1 MKRIITCSL
10 ITISCISFSAADW
23 SQFRGP
29 GGNPAAADAE
39 IPATFGADENVEW
52 IVPVAGRS
60 ASSPIIVGEQLI
72 LTSDDGAKQDRL
84 LLQSYST
91 DSGDLLWTRNFWA
104 TGRPYTH
111 PASSNA
117 APSPVSDGRF
127 IVAFYSS
134 NDLVCTDMDGN
145 LQWFRGLGHDY
156 PKTGNDIGMAASPII
171 AGDVVIAQ
179 LENQGDSYAVG
190 VDIKTGE
197 ELWHVE
203 RDPRANWS
211 SPVVRKRQDGKY
223 TVILSS
229 PGTGIRALD
238 STTGNELWSYKANC
252 GSNTSPLIVDDVLYI
267 SANGTTALQLN
278 PAGTTPKVLWE
289 ANRLGQ
295 NAASPVVH
303 DDKIYVLSGPIIKCA
318 DATNGDLLWQVRL
331 NGRFW
336 ATPILTKDRMFLI
349 NQDGQVHVISL
360 GDKGELAGDFSIDQV
375 VMGTPAVSGDAM
387 FIRTHGSLWKVTSK

>member
-1 MKRIITCSL
+1 MQRISL
-10 ITISCISFSAADW
+10 CFLILASTLYLTAADW

-29 GGNPAAADAE
+29 GGNPAAADAD
-39 IPATFGADENVEW
+39 IPAVFSADENVEW
-52 IVPVAGRS
+52 IVPVQGRS
-60 ASSPIIVGEQLI
+60 ASSPIIVGDQVI
-72 LTSDDGAKQDRL
+72 LTSDEGAKQDRL
-84 LLQSYST
+84 LLQSYSSDT
-91 DSGDLLWTRNFWA
+91 GKLLWTRHFWA

-117 APSPVSDGRF
+117 APSPVSDGKN

-145 LQWFRGLGHDY
+145 LNWFRGLAYDY

-171 AGDVVIAQ
+171 AGNVVIAQ

-190 VDIKTGE
+190 IDLLTGE
-197 ELWHVE
+197 ELWHIE

-211 SPVVRKRQDGKY
+211 SPVVRKRASGEY

-229 PGTGIRALD
+229 PGTGIQAID
-238 STTGNELWSYKANC
+238 SSTGNELWSFKGGV

-278 PAGTTPKVLWE
+278 PEGTTPKVLWE

-336 ATPILTKDRMFLI
+336 ASPILTKGRMFLI
-349 NQDGQVHVISL
+349 NQDGQVHVITL
-360 GDKGELAGDFSIDQV
+360 GEKGELTGEFSIDQV
-375 VMGTPAVSGDAM
+375 VMGTPAVKGNAM
-387 FIRTHGSLWKVTSK
+387 YIRTHGSLWKVTSK

>member
-29 GGNPAAADAE
+29 GGNPAAADAD

-156 PKTGNDIGMAASPII
+156 PKTGNDIGT
-171 AGDVVIAQ
+171 V
-179 LENQGDSYAVG
+179 SY
-190 VDIKTGE
+190 TH
-197 ELWHVE
+197 LTL
-203 RDPRANWS
+203 P
-211 SPVVRKRQDGKY
+211 
-223 TVILSS
+223 T
-229 PGTGIRALD
+229 
-238 STTGNELWSYKANC
+238 KA
-252 GSNTSPLIVDDVLYI
+252 
-267 SANGTTALQLN
+267 
-278 PAGTTPKVLWE
+278 
-289 ANRLGQ
+289 
-295 NAASPVVH
+295 
-303 DDKIYVLSGPIIKCA
+303 
-318 DATNGDLLWQVRL
+318 
-331 NGRFW
+331 
-336 ATPILTKDRMFLI
+336 
-349 NQDGQVHVISL
+349 
-360 GDKGELAGDFSIDQV
+360 
-375 VMGTPAVSGDAM
+375 
-387 FIRTHGSLWKVTSK
+387 